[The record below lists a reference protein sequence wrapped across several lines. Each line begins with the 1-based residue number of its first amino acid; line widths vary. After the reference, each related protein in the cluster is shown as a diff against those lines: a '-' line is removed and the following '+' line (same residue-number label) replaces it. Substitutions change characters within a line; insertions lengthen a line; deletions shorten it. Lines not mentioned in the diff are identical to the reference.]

1 VISLELSNEETEI
14 LADVLANH
22 LSDLRM
28 EIADTDNMDFREQ
41 LKQRKAVIE
50 KAIAGLQASS

>member
-1 VISLELSNEETEI
+1 VISLELSNEESKI
-14 LADVLANH
+14 LVDVLTSH

-28 EIADTDNMDFREQ
+28 EIADTDQMDFREQ

-50 KAIAGLQASS
+50 KAITGLKASS

>member
-1 VISLELSNEETEI
+1 VISLELSNEESEI
-14 LADVLANH
+14 LVDVLTGH

-28 EIADTDNMDFREQ
+28 EIADTDNKDFREQ

>member
-1 VISLELSNEETEI
+1 VISLELSNEESEI
-14 LADVLANH
+14 LVDVLTSH

-28 EIADTDNMDFREQ
+28 EIADTDQMDFREQ

-50 KAIAGLQASS
+50 KAITGLKASS